1 MPRHPIMNETPLKGI
16 RVPDLMGGI
25 NLRDSVSMIGD
36 NQMTDALNMWWADGT
51 LRTRPGVKEDIVA
64 ELGIPTMGSS
74 KPANSDYKI
83 TRHDSTREF
92 EGKKA
97 VLCSVKAIHEFIVTE
112 NDSTVKK
119 HKTIIRF
126 YWDLGEEKTILPPL
140 NIDNK
145 YNAESYFAVY
155 HKNTVYCFLSCKEI
169 HKFSEGET
177 AWEIVDESD
186 SVATD
191 LEGDPIDGI
200 KSNRIYVP
208 LVVADCKTNGS
219 ISMSTDA
226 VLQSGVMY
234 EGYNLLSSYYRMQY
248 EGFNYEAATG
258 EEGQKSHKMI
268 YHLLE
273 DVRQPKY
280 EGKYVTVKLIKEGVT
295 YTHWIEI
302 KNISDN
308 LEFAEMKVEKGETV
322 PNYREDG
329 YQMSV
334 YKNQVKFT
342 TKNGTATIS
351 EATPHTTIEISA
363 PFISNDRE
371 AELERLFKMKRT
383 CWYGGSA
390 EGMNGGTRLF
400 LCGNDEEKALVM
412 WSGRDNPLYFPADS
426 QYYVGDESG
435 AVTGFGKQSN
445 LLVIFKNH
453 ETWCTQY
460 KRNTDISAENLIKQS
475 VVDYASSSVY
485 FPLTQINASVG
496 CAYPDTVALCR
507 NRLVWLS
514 SEGKVCTLVT
524 ENQYNE
530 RNIYCVS
537 EMVKPKL
544 MGERGEPYAVD
555 WDDHYVLAFGNRIY
569 LMDYNSYGYQ
579 YIASYSK
586 AEDANAKIP
595 WYYWETPQNA
605 TQSILT
611 ASNGQMRLAYVDN
624 NTVLGCAFNEKLAE
638 DVLQSGEGNKIN
650 CHFTTKLFDFDS
662 PANKK
667 NIQIVNL
674 LLGNDGRED
683 IKVEFVTDKG
693 TEEQEIELED
703 GETNLRS
710 AGYITNKSV
719 FPCIRAIRVFGVRVS
734 THGMLAVDGLQF
746 NYKLLGG
753 IR

>member
-1 MPRHPIMNETPLKGI
+1 MPRHPIMNETALKSI

-51 LRTRPGVKEDIVA
+51 LRTRPGIEENIVVGLSVPQM
-64 ELGIPTMGSS
+64 ENGTLV
-74 KPANSDYKI
+74 NSEYKI

-92 EGKKA
+92 EDKKA
-97 VLCSVKAIHEFIVTE
+97 VLCSIKAIHEFNVTE
-112 NDSTVKK
+112 NDGSTVKK
-119 HKTIIRF
+119 YKTVINF
-126 YWDLGEEKTILPPL
+126 YWDLGEEKNMLPPL
-140 NIDNK
+140 NIDGR

-169 HKFSEGET
+169 YKFSEGSIPRE
-177 AWEIVDESD
+177 WKIVEESD

-191 LEGDPIDGI
+191 LEGKPTDGI
-200 KSNRIYVP
+200 ESNRIYVP
-208 LVVADCKTNGS
+208 LVIADCKTNGS

-273 DVRQPKY
+273 NVSQAKY
-280 EGKYVTVKLIKEGVT
+280 EGKWVTVKHIKNGVT
-295 YTHWIEI
+295 YTHSVQIVGADGNTTQYVETN
-302 KNISDN
+302 KGADGFK
-308 LEFAEMKVEKGETV
+308 LEVCRNRVSLQKESGGAYT
-322 PNYREDG
+322 YA
-329 YQMSV
+329 S
-334 YKNQVKFT
+334 
-342 TKNGTATIS
+342 IS
-351 EATPHTTIEISA
+351 EDTPYTTIEISA
-363 PFISNDRE
+363 PFISDDRE
-371 AELERLFKMKRT
+371 YELEKLFKMKRT

-400 LCGNDEEKALVM
+400 LCGNNEEKALVM
-412 WSGRDNPLYFPADS
+412 WSGRDNPLYFPENS

-460 KRNTDISAENLIKQS
+460 TRNTDITAENLIKQN
-475 VVDYASSSVY
+475 VVDYTASSVY

-514 SEGKVCTLVT
+514 GEGKVCTLVT

-544 MGERGEPYAVD
+544 MGENGTPYAVD
-555 WDDHYVLAFGNRIY
+555 WADHYVLAFGNRIY

-595 WYYWETPQNA
+595 WYYWETPENA

-611 ASNGQMRLAYVDN
+611 ASNGQMRVAYVNN
-624 NTVLGCAFNEKLAE
+624 NTALGCSFNENRNE
-638 DVLQSGEGNKIN
+638 DVLQSGETNKIN
-650 CHFTTKLFDFDS
+650 CHFTTKLFDFDH

-693 TEEQEIELED
+693 AEEQRIELEE
-703 GETNLRS
+703 GVTNLRS

-734 THGMLAVDGLQF
+734 TRGMLAVDGLQF